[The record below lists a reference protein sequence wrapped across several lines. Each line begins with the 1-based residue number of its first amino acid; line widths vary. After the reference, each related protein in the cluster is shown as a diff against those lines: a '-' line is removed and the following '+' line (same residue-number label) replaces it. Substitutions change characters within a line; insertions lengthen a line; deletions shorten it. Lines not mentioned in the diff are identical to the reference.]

1 MPLVQVNIMENGD
14 IVLSLGILLII
25 FWALIFLYI
34 IISE

>member
-1 MPLVQVNIMENGD
+1 MPLVQVNIMENGA